1 MTAPRPGLAPPYRL
15 DLAGTQEDSYLEGT
29 VERLFGLLV
38 EVLKKRQPE
47 IQAVFTTGLDSLDPD
62 RELLLRG
69 LQTQGI
75 WLQLKTPSP
84 ANAGGSSYWLGPT
97 RWSAA
102 STGCWRGPP
111 PPASRPRRCAG
122 SWPWRASAR

>member
-1 MTAPRPGLAPPYRL
+1 M
-15 DLAGTQEDSYLEGT
+15 
-29 VERLFGLLV
+29 
-38 EVLKKRQPE
+38 KKRQPE

-75 WLQLKTPSP
+75 WLQLLNI
-84 ANAGGSSYWLGPT
+84 AEENAFTRQRRRVEVLAGPDEVVGSFE
-97 RWSAA
+97 
-102 STGCWRGPP
+102 RGPQQP
-111 PPASRPRRCAG
+111 GWRPRRCAG